1 MSRWNIDLQGLL
13 DAADCKDVADYIGL
27 RTEKHGSHLFGE
39 CIDPDHHMRENH
51 IEHMVIEKDHYY
63 CYSCGA
69 RGNAVDLVQ
78 NFKRTY
84 EGAECSF
91 KEACQIVGDSC
102 GGFELYTGASKAD
115 FIPFPFSKEEMAVI
129 GIKENGEGDPVG
141 PAVPRIGI
149 RQIYKADPKACNAL
163 LRQMAKEAY
172 DRYSGYVEEFYDS
185 TELHHLVRTEWRK
198 KMEICREVLE
208 RAGGKL
214 DTGSS
219 VPRLFR
225 L

>member
-1 MSRWNIDLQGLL
+1 
-13 DAADCKDVADYIGL
+13 
-27 RTEKHGSHLFGE
+27 
-39 CIDPDHHMRENH
+39 
-51 IEHMVIEKDHYY
+51 
-63 CYSCGA
+63 
-69 RGNAVDLVQ
+69 
-78 NFKRTY
+78 
-84 EGAECSF
+84 
-91 KEACQIVGDSC
+91 
-102 GGFELYTGASKAD
+102 
-115 FIPFPFSKEEMAVI
+115 MAVI